1 MTNPRLIEL
10 MSRKLAGSASPEELE
25 ELQALLAADPEA
37 AERQRILQ
45 QFWIRQDN
53 ESRTSVEE
61 NLQKVLANLGLP
73 ARRRGK
79 WRRIEL
85 AEGGGLGQRRDFLRR
100 VGWWPG
106 VAAAVAVVI
115 VGVIFWQERSAAPI
129 AALAEKHNVKGTRSI
144 IQLADGSKIW
154 LNADSKIKYPE
165 VFNGLTRDVYL
176 NGEAFFDVTKNPEH
190 PFIIHLA
197 NGTVRVLG
205 TSFNIRAYDNEPTV
219 ETSVATGRVAFIPK
233 YRSVGKRPDTIY
245 LSPDHKARYTF
256 NREELTTTPT
266 VAQDDKAWT
275 EGRLIFR
282 SQTMED
288 IATEL
293 ERDFGKKVVFLDE
306 ESKHF
311 VFTGSFGNNTLEE
324 IMYYLSRT
332 KSFNYKITDSELL
345 ISQ

>member
-25 ELQALLAADPEA
+25 ELQALLAADPSA
-37 AERQRILQ
+37 AERQKILQ
-45 QFWIRQDN
+45 QFWMRQEN
-53 ESRTSVEE
+53 GTGASVEE
-61 NLQKVLANLGLP
+61 NLQKVLANLQLP
-73 ARRRGK
+73 ARRKGK
-79 WRRIEL
+79 WRRLEL
-85 AEGGGLGQRRDFLRR
+85 AGGEGLGRKRDFLGR

-106 VAAAVAVVI
+106 MAAAVIVVI
-115 VGVIFWQERSAAPI
+115 VGVIFWRQRAVAPI
-129 AALAEKHNVKGTRSI
+129 AVLAEKHNVKGTRSI

-165 VFNGLTRDVYL
+165 VFKGSTRDVYL
-176 NGEAFFDVTKNPEH
+176 NGEAFFDVAKNPEV

-205 TSFNIRAYDNEPTV
+205 TSFNIRAYDNEATV

-233 YRSVGKRPDTIY
+233 YRSTGKRPDTVY
-245 LSPDHKARYTF
+245 LTPDHKARYLF

-288 IATEL
+288 MAIEL
-293 ERDFGKKVVFLDE
+293 ERDFGKKVIFLDE